1 MKELLPVT
9 DCQGRRLPGRP
20 PRFFI
25 FLNGFGGNRTGKLLE
40 WLCYKECFI
49 FHGFNSSCGAG
60 GEGASG
66 LIQGGTWKIII
77 QKKKR
82 KIRILGGGS
91 NFSRRSLAVSF
102 APKAVASGW
111 RKTAS
116 IPCKYAMKISINILS
131 SRIRSRG
138 VGPSNMAAH
147 VP

>member
-1 MKELLPVT
+1 MALVGIGLANFWSGCVT
-9 DCQGRRLPGRP
+9 RNVLFSTGLT
-20 PRFFI
+20 PR
-25 FLNGFGGNRTGKLLE
+25 
-40 WLCYKECFI
+40 
-49 FHGFNSSCGAG
+49 AG
-60 GEGASG
+60 
-66 LIQGGTWKIII
+66 QGGGREWVDPRWDMENNHP
-77 QKKKR
+77 KKTKR